1 MISQRIISWVFLAAT
16 SITDPS
22 SNNSFGTSELGLGE
36 PKSAHPEGGFF
47 GGDIWFEK
55 THGGFSKFFD
65 SSLVADPVTKRTNYI
80 HACLKIPES

>member
-22 SNNSFGTSELGLGE
+22 SNNTFGTSELGLGE

-65 SSLVADPVTKRTNYI
+65 LCMKIFRHYYQFNIIYVT
-80 HACLKIPES
+80 